1 MINYNNFRYIFPPRP
16 KNAVNPNELNFWDNG
31 SMIGQIKTNGSNGV
45 IFMNERDIYI
55 YNRHGQRMTNHNL
68 NYEELKGLYSGRGW
82 MVLNGEILNKSKKD
96 EFGNNFN
103 ENFIIFDI
111 LVYNSEYLVG
121 KTFLERVELLEK
133 LYGRRTLEKDY
144 LYSIYENIHL
154 IKSFETGFKDIF
166 DTYTPID
173 MVEGVVL
180 KRKNAKLEI
189 GNTENNNSK
198 SQIKSRK
205 SSKNYKF

>member
-1 MINYNNFRYIFPPRP
+1 
-16 KNAVNPNELNFWDNG
+16 
-31 SMIGQIKTNGSNGV
+31 
-45 IFMNERDIYI
+45 
-55 YNRHGQRMTNHNL
+55 MTNHNL
-68 NYEELKGLYSGRGW
+68 NYEELKRLYSGRGW

-144 LYSIYENIHL
+144 LYSISENIHL

-180 KRKNAKLEI
+180 KRKNSKLEI

-205 SSKNYKF
+205 KCNSYKY